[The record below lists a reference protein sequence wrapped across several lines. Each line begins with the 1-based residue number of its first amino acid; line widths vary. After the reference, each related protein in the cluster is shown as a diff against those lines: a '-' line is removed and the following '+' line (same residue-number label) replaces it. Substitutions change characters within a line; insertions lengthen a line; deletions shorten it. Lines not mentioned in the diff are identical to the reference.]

1 MAFCFIIL
9 KDVKEEKE
17 YSHDQKDVTEEEELL
32 KVSCVTKLI
41 NLTLALTQNLYKISQ
56 MCVYRSGIHNCNN

>member
-1 MAFCFIIL
+1 MTSTSVISLSPVSEVYAFINRIL
-9 KDVKEEKE
+9 L
-17 YSHDQKDVTEEEELL
+17 S
-32 KVSCVTKLI
+32 VSCVTKLI